1 MRPVGSTPTSFAK
14 SRCAIV
20 HEAGKDDIEARK
32 RVKKLLAG
40 AVGAV
45 VLLVLALGVWLAT
58 LDVNRFK
65 PRLVAA
71 VEEATGRDFD
81 IAGEIRLKPSLVPTL
96 SVDSVRFGNA
106 PWAAH
111 ETMASAERFELVV
124 ALLPLLRREIAV
136 ERVVFEGVRVALE
149 TDADGRGNWVLPL
162 ADAAG
167 EAREPGDLPHFDLRQ
182 IRLDDAVVEYR
193 AAGGKPRVLQ
203 IAHLVLHTRERAG
216 RVALEVAARLDDEA
230 LTLEGTL
237 APLVR
242 LVRDEPFEVDVALDA
257 RGARLHL
264 AGSIAAPLSARGF
277 DLSLEGEASDL
288 ATLTGSVDDWPAG
301 VALALRGRLKS
312 EALETVRL
320 EDVVVSFGSSSLKLD
335 ASVIR
340 GREPLRV
347 EAAIVGDTLDLTA
360 FSGDAQDERP
370 AGRVFSTDPL
380 ALDALATLD
389 LDARLSLGRLV
400 TRGAALET
408 VAARVRVERG
418 TLTVEDFS
426 AVLEGGTLEGALE
439 LASARETP
447 RWKQR
452 LRARGVAL
460 APLLNRGGENVAT
473 GGRFDLDL
481 DVTGSG
487 PSPAAIAGTANGRLL
502 LDVRN
507 VTVLDDGAALAAADL
522 FLGLLDL
529 LNPLSAKDAGAGTHV
544 ECAVVAF
551 PIEQGRLASKT
562 GIGIRTRQL
571 SILGGGVVDLGT
583 ETIDIGVNPKPREG
597 LGLNAAGI
605 ADFVRLGGTLS
616 EPRPVTD
623 AKGVASAGVKV
634 GAALATGG
642 LSLVA
647 EGLFDRSGG
656 DVDACAVAR
665 GDAALPGRSA
675 AASEPSVL
683 EKTGNALESAGSK
696 VKGALKSLFGD

>member
-1 MRPVGSTPTSFAK
+1 MEG
-14 SRCAIV
+14 
-20 HEAGKDDIEARK
+20 GKRM
-32 RVKKLLAG
+32 KKLLAG
-40 AVGAV
+40 AFGV
-45 VLLVLALGVWLAT
+45 VLLAVLALGVWLAT

-96 SVDSVRFGNA
+96 SVANVRFGNA

-136 ERVVFEGVRVALE
+136 ERVVFEGARVALE
-149 TDADGRGNWVLPL
+149 TDDDGRGNWVLTL
-162 ADAAG
+162 AGAA
-167 EAREPGDLPHFDLRQ
+167 ADDREPGELPRFDLRQ

-193 AAGGKPRVLQ
+193 AAGDKPRVLQ
-203 IAHLVLHTRERAG
+203 IERLTLDTRERAG
-216 RVALEVAARLDDEA
+216 RVALEVSARLDDEA

-237 APLVR
+237 APLAR
-242 LVRDEPFEVDVALDA
+242 LVHDEPYDIDLVLRA
-257 RGARLHL
+257 RGATLRL
-264 AGSIAAPLSARGF
+264 AGSIAAPLSAHGF
-277 DLSLEGEASDL
+277 DISLEGEASDL
-288 ATLTGSVDDWPAG
+288 ATLTGGGDGWPAE
-301 VALALRGRLKS
+301 VAVELRGRLTS

-320 EDVVVSFGSSSLKLD
+320 EDVFVSSGTSSLTLD
-335 ASVIR
+335 ASVTR

-347 EAAIVGDTLDLTA
+347 KATIVGETLDLTGFGNA
-360 FSGDAQDERP
+360 GEDAPR
-370 AGRVFSTDPL
+370 AARVFSTDPL
-380 ALDALATLD
+380 ALGALAAVD
-389 LDARLSLGRLV
+389 LDARLTLGRLL
-400 TRGAALET
+400 TRTAVLET
-408 VAARVRVERG
+408 VAGRVRIERG

-426 AVLEGGTLEGALE
+426 AVMEGGTLEGTLE
-439 LASARETP
+439 LASAREPP
-447 RWKQR
+447 RFEQR
-452 LRARGVAL
+452 LRVRGVAL

-473 GGRFDLDL
+473 GGRGNLDL
-481 DVTGSG
+481 DVAGSG
-487 PSPAAIAGTANGRLL
+487 ASPAAIAGTANGRLL
-502 LDVRN
+502 LDVRD
-507 VTVLDDGAALAAADL
+507 VTVHDESAALAAADL
-522 FLGLLDL
+522 FLGLLDV
-529 LNPLSAKDAGAGTHV
+529 LNPLSAKDAGTGTNV
-544 ECAVVAF
+544 ECAVMAF
-551 PIEQGRLASKT
+551 PIEQGRLVSKT

-571 SILGGGVVDLGT
+571 SILGGGVVDLRT
-583 ETIDIGVNPKPREG
+583 ETLDIGVNPKPREG
-597 LGLNAAGI
+597 LGLSAAGI

-616 EPRPVTD
+616 EPRAVTD

-665 GDAALPGRSA
+665 GDATLPGSA
-675 AASEPSVL
+675 AATSEPSVL